1 MPASRGA
8 GKQQSAWPQQG
19 RARSLGR
26 LKLAI
31 SHDRDQKMVLKKR
44 GDSPENSSPSQHGT
58 HKACQDGG
66 AEGSDE
72 GDCRPGS
79 TVIVSE
85 VFQTRVTLHHASLF
99 PLLLFF
105 PSPITKRESRG
116 PLPTRNTTP
125 SLNPPTGHQPTLR
138 NQTITQTQK
147 EREIQKQNSPIHHH
161 PPPPHQILIQV
172 RNHPAEDADRRRAH
186 HAAQE
191 AQKQKHAPLALPHQR
206 LAQAGEHEEERT
218 AQENRATA

>member
-1 MPASRGA
+1 MGLTKPAKMGAPRGPMKEIA
-8 GKQQSAWPQQG
+8 DLGVPLSSAK
-19 RARSLGR
+19 SFL
-26 LKLAI
+26 L
-31 SHDRDQKMVLKKR
+31 
-44 GDSPENSSPSQHGT
+44 
-58 HKACQDGG
+58 
-66 AEGSDE
+66 
-72 GDCRPGS
+72 
-79 TVIVSE
+79 
-85 VFQTRVTLHHASLF
+85 RVTLHHVSLF
-99 PLLLFF
+99 PLLLFS
-105 PSPITKRESRG
+105 PSPITKREPRE
-116 PLPTRNTTP
+116 PLPTRNTTLFP
-125 SLNPPTGHQPTLR
+125 NPPTRHQPTPR